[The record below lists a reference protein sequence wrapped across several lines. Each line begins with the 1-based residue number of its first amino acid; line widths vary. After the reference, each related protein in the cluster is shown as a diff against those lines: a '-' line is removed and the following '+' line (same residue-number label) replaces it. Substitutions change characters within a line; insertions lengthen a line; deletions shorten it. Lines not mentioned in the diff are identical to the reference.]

1 MKLNSAVEASA
12 PRSGERQ
19 RADSASTAE
28 FRMKLPNP
36 RLMTLRQAVQAR
48 ARLRRAGSKL
58 VLTNGVFDLLHP
70 GHASYLEQARKLAGG
85 KGRLF
90 VALNSDRSVRE
101 LKGPLR
107 PILDERSRA
116 YNLGQLRS
124 VDGIV
129 IFRRRRLT
137 REILALRPDLYVKA
151 GDYTLETLDPDER
164 AALESVG
171 AKIKFLPFL
180 RGFSTT
186 ALIARIRAAGEI

>member
-1 MKLNSAVEASA
+1 MN
-12 PRSGERQ
+12 
-19 RADSASTAE
+19 
-28 FRMKLPNP
+28 LPNP

-48 ARLRRAGSKL
+48 ARLRRAGRKL

-70 GHASYLEQARKLAGG
+70 GHTSYLDQARKLAGRN
-85 KGRLF
+85 GRLF
-90 VALNSDRSVRE
+90 VALNSDRSVKK

-124 VDGIV
+124 VDGMV
-129 IFRRRRLT
+129 IFRSSRLT

-151 GDYTLETLDPDER
+151 GDYTLATLDPGER
-164 AALESVG
+164 AALEAVG

-186 ALIARIRAAGEI
+186 ALIARIKAAGAI

>member
-1 MKLNSAVEASA
+1 
-12 PRSGERQ
+12 
-19 RADSASTAE
+19 
-28 FRMKLPNP
+28 MKLPNP
-36 RLMTLRQAVQAR
+36 RLMTLPAAVRAR
-48 ARLRRAGSKL
+48 ARLRRAGGKL

-70 GHASYLEQARKLAGG
+70 GHASYLEQARKLAGRG
-85 KGRLF
+85 GMLF
-90 VALNSDRSVRE
+90 VALNSDRSVKE

-129 IFRRRRLT
+129 IFRRRRLV

-151 GDYTLETLDPDER
+151 GDYTLATLDPEER
-164 AALESVG
+164 AALETVG
-171 AKIKFLPFL
+171 AKIRFLPFL

-186 ALIARIRAAGEI
+186 EMIARIKAAGDV

>member
-1 MKLNSAVEASA
+1 
-12 PRSGERQ
+12 
-19 RADSASTAE
+19 
-28 FRMKLPNP
+28 MKLPNP

-48 ARLRRAGSKL
+48 ARLRRAGGKL

-70 GHASYLEQARKLAGG
+70 GHASYLDHARKLAGRN
-85 KGRLF
+85 GRMF
-90 VALNSDRSVRE
+90 VALNSDRSVKE

-137 REILALRPDLYVKA
+137 REIRALRPDLYVKA
-151 GDYTLETLDPDER
+151 GDYTLATLDPEEH

-186 ALIARIRAAGEI
+186 ALIARIKAAGEI